1 MSAIRLLKEII
12 EEMAQGRAVTL
23 LPVKAELTTQQAAD
37 LLNVSR
43 PFLIGLLQEGE
54 PPFRLVGKHRCVLV
68 DDLMSYIR
76 KDDNSRRRAAD
87 DLSADAQELA
97 LGYS

>member
-43 PFLIGLLQEGE
+43 PFLIGLLEEGE
-54 PPFRLVGKHRCVLV
+54 QTFRLVGKHRRVLV

-76 KDDNSRRRAAD
+76 KDDNSRRKAAD
-87 DLSADAQELA
+87 DLSAVAQELG